1 MYLFNLFKLTK
12 GALVGAKFEIL
23 ISKPHWDNNERIKK
37 AFQSLA
43 TEYKNDSTIGNVFGK
58 TLRGQYKKN
67 DYIIESS
74 NSRYPYAS
82 RIPFTEAVSLLI
94 IYQCRRSKII

>member
-23 ISKPHWDNNERIKK
+23 ISKPHWNNNERIKK

-74 NSRYPYAS
+74 NSKYPYAS
-82 RIPFTEAVSLLI
+82 RIPFTEAVSLHI
-94 IYQCRRSKII
+94 IYQCRRSNII